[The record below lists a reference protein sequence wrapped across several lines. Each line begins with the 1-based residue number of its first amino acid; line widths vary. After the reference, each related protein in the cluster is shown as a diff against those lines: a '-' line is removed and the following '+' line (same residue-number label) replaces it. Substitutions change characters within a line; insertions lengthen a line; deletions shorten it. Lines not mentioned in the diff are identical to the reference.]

1 MTTVIKL
8 GGSLL
13 DDAARRDA
21 ALKTIVARWT
31 AGEDVVLVHGGGKH
45 IDAMLAKLGIPKRTH
60 AGLRVT
66 DDPTLDVV
74 VSVLGGTVNKMLV
87 SELTKLGVRA
97 AGISGSD
104 ATLIATQHPPIDGVE
119 LGHVGRVTGANC
131 TLVRAMLTYGI
142 LPVVSSIAQTTDG
155 QLLNVNAD
163 SAAAALAVA
172 LQAKSLRF
180 ITDVPGLLDANGQVV
195 PMLHANDAETYIDNV
210 TGGMK
215 PKLQAALSAVRAGVG
230 AVVIGNE
237 RNAGVSPADQGA
249 SRSPAGGEDAA
260 CSAAGTAAVHQVE
273 GGTSLVAA

>member
-1 MTTVIKL
+1 MTPVMQLNGSTVIKL

-13 DDAARRDA
+13 DDASRRDA
-21 ALKTIVARWT
+21 ALRQIIARWN

-45 IDAMLAKLGIPKRTH
+45 IDAMLASLGIPKRTH
-60 AGLRVT
+60 AGLRIT
-66 DDPTLDVV
+66 DDATLDVV

-104 ATLIATQHPPIDGVE
+104 ATLVATQHPPIDGVE

-131 TLVRAMLTYGI
+131 TLVKAMLQYGI
-142 LPVVSSIAQTTDG
+142 LPVVSSIAQTADG
-155 QLLNVNAD
+155 ELLNVNAD

-180 ITDVPGLLDANGQVV
+180 ITDVAGLLDANGNVV

-215 PKLQAALSAVRAGVG
+215 PKLQAALTALHGGVG
-230 AVVIGNE
+230 AIEIGEN
-237 RNAGVSPADQGA
+237 
-249 SRSPAGGEDAA
+249 
-260 CSAAGTAAVHQVE
+260 

>member
-13 DDAARRDA
+13 DDVSRRDA
-21 ALKTIVARWT
+21 ALKTIVARWN
-31 AGEDVVLVHGGGKH
+31 AGENVVLVHGGGKH
-45 IDAMLAKLGIPKRTH
+45 IDATLAKLGIAKKTH
-60 AGLRVT
+60 AGLRIT
-66 DDPTLDVV
+66 DDETLEVV

-104 ATLIATQHPPIDGVE
+104 ATLVATQHPPIDGVE

-131 TLVRAMLTYGI
+131 TLVKAMLTYGI
-142 LPVVSSIAQTTDG
+142 LPVVSSIAQTVDG

-172 LQAKSLRF
+172 LQAKSLTF
-180 ITDVPGLLDANGQVV
+180 ITDVAGLLDANGQVV
-195 PMLHANDAETYIDNV
+195 PMLHANDAETFIANV

-215 PKLQAALSAVRAGVG
+215 PKLQAALSALRAGVG
-230 AVVIGNE
+230 TIAIGDEGSAAVLGGWPGGVPAA
-237 RNAGVSPADQGA
+237 AGEDACE
-249 SRSPAGGEDAA
+249 PAGGTPAFQA
-260 CSAAGTAAVHQVE
+260 K

>member
-13 DDAARRDA
+13 DDASRREA
-21 ALKTIVARWT
+21 ALRQIVARWNS
-31 AGEDVVLVHGGGKH
+31 GEEVVLVHGGGKH
-45 IDAMLAKLGIPKRTH
+45 IDAMLAKLGIAKKTH
-60 AGLRVT
+60 AGLRIT
-66 DDPTLDVV
+66 DDETLDVV

-104 ATLIATQHPPIDGVE
+104 ATLIATPHPPIDGIE

-131 TLVRAMLTYGI
+131 TLIKAMLQYGI
-142 LPVVSSIAQTTDG
+142 LPVVSSIAQSADG
-155 QLLNVNAD
+155 ALLNVNAD

-180 ITDVPGLLDANGQVV
+180 ITDVAGFLDASGALV
-195 PMLHANDAETYIDNV
+195 PLLRANDAETFLESV

-215 PKLQAALSAVRAGVG
+215 PKLQAALHALRAGVRTIE
-230 AVVIGNE
+230 IGEN
-237 RNAGVSPADQGA
+237 
-249 SRSPAGGEDAA
+249 
-260 CSAAGTAAVHQVE
+260 
-273 GGTSLVAA
+273 GGTHLVAA

>member
-13 DDAARRDA
+13 DDVSRRDA
-21 ALKTIVARWT
+21 ALKTIVARWN
-31 AGEDVVLVHGGGKH
+31 AGENVVLVHGGGKH
-45 IDAMLAKLGIPKRTH
+45 IDAKLAKLGIAKKTH
-60 AGLRVT
+60 AGLRIT
-66 DDPTLDVV
+66 DDATLEVV

-104 ATLIATQHPPIDGVE
+104 ATLVATQHPPIDGVE

-131 TLVRAMLTYGI
+131 TLVKAMLTYGI
-142 LPVVSSIAQTTDG
+142 LPVVSSIAQTVDG

-172 LQAKSLRF
+172 LQATSLTF
-180 ITDVPGLLDANGQVV
+180 ITDVAGLLDANGQVV
-195 PMLHANDAETYIDNV
+195 PTLHANEAETFIENV

-215 PKLQAALSAVRAGVG
+215 PKLQAALSALRGGVG
-230 AVVIGNE
+230 GIEIGEN
-237 RNAGVSPADQGA
+237 
-249 SRSPAGGEDAA
+249 
-260 CSAAGTAAVHQVE
+260 
-273 GGTSLVAA
+273 GGTHLVAA

>member
-13 DDAARRDA
+13 DDASRRDS
-21 ALKTIVARWT
+21 ALRQIVARWH

-45 IDAMLAKLGIPKRTH
+45 IDAMLAKVGIPKRTH
-60 AGLRVT
+60 AGLRIT
-66 DDPTLDVV
+66 DDATLDVV

-104 ATLIATQHPPIDGVE
+104 ATLVATQHPPIDGVE

-131 TLVRAMLTYGI
+131 TLVRAMLQYGI
-142 LPVVSSIAQTTDG
+142 LPVVSSIAQTTSG
-155 QLLNVNAD
+155 ELLNVNAD

-180 ITDVPGLLDANGQVV
+180 ITDVAGFLDASGAVV
-195 PMLHANDAETYIDNV
+195 PVLLANDAETFLETV

-215 PKLQAALSAVRAGVG
+215 PKLQAALSALHGGVG
-230 AVVIGNE
+230 AIEIGEN
-237 RNAGVSPADQGA
+237 
-249 SRSPAGGEDAA
+249 
-260 CSAAGTAAVHQVE
+260 
-273 GGTSLVAA
+273 GGTHLVAA